1 MVAITISRK
10 FGIEGD
16 RIARKVANTLGY
28 HFFEQEFIGT
38 ILKQVVRAVARHGS
52 VVIQS
57 PSGFAVLESLAEV
70 VHVRLQA
77 HLSVRD
83 AGSMAQQKRL

>member
-38 ILKQVVRAVARHGS
+38 ILK
-52 VVIQS
+52 
-57 PSGFAVLESLAEV
+57 
-70 VHVRLQA
+70 
-77 HLSVRD
+77 
-83 AGSMAQQKRL
+83 